1 MDEPTLGVRRPVSGE
16 SDDDIAR
23 RIRGRDA
30 RAFDAFFA
38 RFGGP
43 LLHYLCGMTRDRML
57 AEDLVQETVLRVHRH
72 IGRYEERGTF
82 RAWVFRIATNLALT
96 ELRRRPRAPAA
107 MDDTALERADPDA
120 PIAEAVLES
129 RQRASMLDAGLAEL
143 PPEHRAVL
151 LLRVR
156 EEMDL
161 AAIAGT
167 LGIPVGT
174 VKSRIHHAV
183 KRLRAYAER
192 RDDSP
197 ERGDHR

>member
-1 MDEPTLGVRRPVSGE
+1 MTPE

-23 RIRGRDA
+23 RIRRRDPH
-30 RAFDAFFA
+30 AFDAFFE

-43 LLHYLCGMTRDRML
+43 LLHYLAGMTRDRML

-82 RAWVFRIATNLALT
+82 RAWVYRIATNLALT
-96 ELRRRPRAPAA
+96 ELRRRSRAPAPLDA
-107 MDDTALERADPDA
+107 AALEHADPHA
-120 PIAEAVLES
+120 PDIEGALAAEQGARVLG
-129 RQRASMLDAGLAEL
+129 DGLAAL
-143 PPEHRAVL
+143 PDAHRAVL

-161 AAIAGT
+161 AAIAGA

-183 KRLRAYAER
+183 RRLREYAER
-192 RDDSP
+192 RDEAP
-197 ERGDHR
+197 ERGEHP